1 MAETVLGNVRLWGR
15 GEHVN
20 VILSDGR
27 ISRIEAFT
35 TVSDGIEDFGGRSLL
50 PGFAEPHVHLDKTLS
65 IGDGVENQS
74 STLDEAIT
82 LWNELCLGRSQADFE
97 ARADAALRLALSK
110 GVTYLR
116 THINVGSESRTAI
129 LATLEVRERWRGRID
144 VQLCTLGIPGAPEED
159 AAYRDALGLGVD
171 VIGGSPNHAP
181 DPPAAIRSA
190 FKLAEEY
197 GRPIDLHIDESEN
210 PADRY
215 VEMVAECTRV
225 HGLAGRVSVDHLC
238 SLSYRPLDEQRRVAE
253 ALAAAGVN
261 VVSLPAVNLL
271 LQGHTR
277 PSARGLAPI
286 RLLLDAGVNVCLGS
300 DNVRDPFNPLG
311 HYDPLWQ
318 ANLAVH
324 AAHLTRPAERDITI
338 EMITSRPAD
347 TMLLQ
352 NYGLE
357 VGNAADLV
365 LLDAHSD
372 SELLSEIPARLRV
385 WKAGKLVFRQEVSKQ
400 WL

>member
-15 GEHVN
+15 GAPVT
-20 VILSDGR
+20 VR
-27 ISRIEAFT
+27 ISGGKIASTEPFT
-35 TVSDGIEDFGGRSLL
+35 SLPDGAEDFSGKALL

-65 IGDGVENQS
+65 IGDGVENHS

-110 GVTYLR
+110 GVTHLR
-116 THINVGSESRTAI
+116 THINVGSEGQTAI
-129 LATLEVRERWRGRID
+129 LAALAVRERWRGRID
-144 VQLCTLGIPGAPEED
+144 VQLCTLGIPGAPAED
-159 AAYRDALGLGVD
+159 AAYRDALDLGAD

-181 DPPAAIRSA
+181 DPVAAIHSA
-190 FKLAEEY
+190 FKLAEQY

-225 HGLAGRVSVDHLC
+225 HGLSGRVSVDHLC
-238 SLSYRPLDEQRRVAE
+238 SLGYRPPDEQRRVVD

-271 LQGHTR
+271 LQGHTQT
-277 PSARGLAPI
+277 SSRGLAPI
-286 RLLLDAGVNVCLGS
+286 RLLLNAGVNVCLGS

-324 AAHLTRPAERDITI
+324 AAHLTRPTERDLVTQ
-338 EMITSRPAD
+338 MITSRAAEA
-347 TMLLQ
+347 MLLPD
-352 NYGLE
+352 YGLD
-357 VGNAADLV
+357 VGCAADLV

-372 SELLSEIPARLRV
+372 SEVLSEIPARLRV
-385 WKAGKLVFRQEVSKQ
+385 WKAGQLVFRQEVTRQ
-400 WL
+400 WI